1 MVKFDF
7 ENPAGAD
14 FFSPSSPS
22 ETDHLTHPT
31 KESAHRPR
39 RNGVKTGLTT
49 ETGRTGRTGR
59 TRRCLL
65 PRTKPGAEI
74 ESGPCHT
81 SGTDVPAQTSES
93 LGRYERRGKTSF
105 FETYCLVEGS

>member
-7 ENPAGAD
+7 ENTAGAD
-14 FFSPSSPS
+14 FFFSSPS
-22 ETDHLTHPT
+22 ETDHLTPAN
-31 KESAHRPR
+31 ESAHHPR

-49 ETGRTGRTGR
+49 ETGRTGRR
-59 TRRCLL
+59 LL

-74 ESGPCHT
+74 ESGPCRM
-81 SGTDVPAQTSES
+81 SGTDAPAQTSES
-93 LGRYERRGKTSF
+93 LGRYERRGKTSNV